1 MQASLL
7 SGKLG
12 ENVFSDKLTVR
23 DDMNPATAYGTCFFD
38 SEGCIAPDFRPV
50 LVENGVLKGLLT
62 TKKTAEQYGLPNLG
76 TASAPYDGVPG
87 IGFHRLYLEPTAKD
101 LAGLVPGKA
110 VFVVYAAGGDTTPDG
125 HFASPVQ
132 MAYLMEDG
140 KLIGRLP
147 ELSISGDF
155 FRMLGKDYI
164 GTVFGGPQRDI
175 VMSAVFMDVGKS

>member
-1 MQASLL
+1 
-7 SGKLG
+7 
-12 ENVFSDKLTVR
+12 
-23 DDMNPATAYGTCFFD
+23 
-38 SEGCIAPDFRPV
+38 
-50 LVENGVLKGLLT
+50 
-62 TKKTAEQYGLPNLG
+62 
-76 TASAPYDGVPG
+76 
-87 IGFHRLYLEPTAKD
+87 
-101 LAGLVPGKA
+101 
-110 VFVVYAAGGDTTPDG
+110 
-125 HFASPVQ
+125 